1 MIKYNK
7 IGLLSLL
14 LTLPAVQNISAQ
26 ESNIDSLMIEEVVVT
41 AQKKEENIQDV
52 GMAITA
58 LTGNQLKALGISSSL
73 DIVAH
78 TPGLEATG
86 AGGGVGASTFA
97 IRGVAQNDFSSPQES
112 PVATYI
118 DQSYIASAS
127 MTSFSLFDIDRVEI
141 LKGPQGTLFGRNATG
156 AVSYTHMTRTTI

>member
-52 GMAITA
+52 GIAITA

-86 AGGGVGASTFA
+86 AGGGVGATSFA

-112 PVATYI
+112 PVAIYI
-118 DQSYIASAS
+118 DQSYIATPAMS
-127 MTSFSLFDIDRVEI
+127 SFSLFDLERVEV

-156 AVSYTHMTRTTI
+156 GLVHFISKKP